1 MKSVAGDVK
10 SAQIPLSGK
19 TTNQELRNRVLFT
32 WFSAWKAALDKF
44 DLAVVI

>member
-1 MKSVAGDVK
+1 LKIDERHSWD
-10 SAQIPLSGK
+10 LSGK
-19 TTNQELRNRVLFT
+19 TNQELRNRVLFT